1 MFYMDSN
8 EPPLIKETTMEMCK
22 HSTIAI
28 RVHRRTI
35 SMIQALDDSVALEGN
50 EGKYFMIFC
59 VDSDH
64 EEYSTIGSD
73 IYDRTY
79 EPMPSHVMAMTV
91 NTID

>member
-1 MFYMDSN
+1 
-8 EPPLIKETTMEMCK
+8 MEMCK

-35 SMIQALDDSVALEGN
+35 SMINALDDSVALEGN
-50 EGKYFMIFC
+50 EDKYFMIFC

-64 EEYSTIGSD
+64 EEYATID
-73 IYDRTY
+73 KAAYDRTY
-79 EPMPSHVMAMTV
+79 EPMPGHVMAMEV